1 MGSSSQRSSER
12 RDALVAALV
21 LLLAATF
28 VVRVSGLPDLGL
40 IELIPVL
47 LAAFALGR
55 RAAEVT
61 AIAGSI
67 TLVGA
72 NFVDKT
78 IAYGGLGPRVALL
91 LITGV
96 AVGRLIDQRDRQAR
110 QIQDLLPLQDALAPA
125 VPPDLPLLEI
135 ATRYLPAT
143 LGVSGD
149 FYLIAE
155 GHNSATVVVIA
166 DVVGKGMEAAKRAT
180 FVRATLS
187 ASAAYSEDPA
197 HLLRVANA
205 ELIRQYGVST
215 QFITMLCVIVRPD
228 ASLAWCSAG
237 HPPPVLL
244 ADGSPLGTTPP
255 SYPLG
260 IAPELEDLH
269 VGQGTLPEHGILLYT
284 DGLTD
289 ARPPTGTFEPFGHKR
304 IGLFLRDLAD
314 PTPEAAVDR
323 LTTAAR
329 TFAGGVLP
337 DDLCLVAV
345 RSRFSKPVLQREP
358 PVAEAAVARLQ

>member
-12 RDALVAALV
+12 RDALIAGLGM
-21 LLLAATF
+21 LLAATF
-28 VVRVSGLPDLGL
+28 LVRISGLPDLGL
-40 IELIPVL
+40 LELIPVL
-47 LAAFALGR
+47 CAAFWLGR
-55 RAAEVT
+55 RAAELT

-67 TLVGA
+67 TLIGA
-72 NFVDKT
+72 TLVDKH
-78 IAYGGLGPRVALL
+78 IAYGGLAPRVALL

-96 AVGRLIDQRDRQAR
+96 AVGRIVDQRERQAR

-215 QFITMLCVIVRPD
+215 QFITMLCVVVRPD
-228 ASLAWCSAG
+228 SSVAWCSAG

-244 ADGSPLGTTPP
+244 ADGTPLGITPP

-260 IAPELEDLH
+260 IAPELEDLR
-269 VGQGTLPEHGILLYT
+269 VGQAALPDQGILLYT

-289 ARPPTGTFEPFGHKR
+289 ARPPTGTFEPFGQKR
-304 IGLFLRDLAD
+304 IGLFLRDLQN
-314 PTPEAAVDR
+314 PTPESAVDS

-337 DDLCLVAV
+337 DDLCLVALK
-345 RSRFSKPVLQREP
+345 SRFSKPVLQRDAP
-358 PVAEAAVARLQ
+358 PEQVVAGLH